1 MTTEIRFPSGDVE
14 LVGHLAVPPGSHQPR
29 PGIVLCHGFPSVAGA
44 GAAVLATLPA
54 LADRLATSQGWVA
67 LAFAARGCRPSGGE
81 FSLGGWLADVDAA
94 VAFLRAQ
101 PDVDGIWL
109 AGFGRGG
116 ALAICAAANDPDIR
130 GVIAFA
136 PPADF
141 DDWASQPRRLLEF
154 ARRAAVVHDPNFPRN
169 FDQWSAEL
177 RSVRTVACAERLHPR
192 PLMVIHGLADTDVP
206 VFDARVVV
214 DAHSAAE
221 LRLISGASHDLRL
234 DPRAIAVLLGWL
246 DRQWNTYQVQRQR

>member
-1 MTTEIRFPSGDVE
+1 MEIRFPSGELE
-14 LVGHLAVPPGSHQPR
+14 LVGHLAVPSGGRRSRPPGL
-29 PGIVLCHGFPSVAGA
+29 VLCHGFPSVAGA
-44 GAAVLATLPA
+44 GTAVMSTLPS
-54 LADRLATSQGWVA
+54 LADRLAAAHGWAA
-67 LAFAARGCRPSGGE
+67 LAYGARGCRPSQGE
-81 FSLGGWLADVDAA
+81 FSLGGWLADVGAA
-94 VAFLRAQ
+94 VKALREQ
-101 PDVDGIWL
+101 VDLAGVWL

-116 ALAICAAANDPDIR
+116 ALAICAAAADPTIR

-177 RSVRTVACAERLHPR
+177 RSIRTVTCAEAMHPR
-192 PLMVIHGLADTDVP
+192 PLMVIHGLADVDVP

-221 LRLISGASHDLRL
+221 LRIIAGASHDLRL
-234 DPRAIAVLLGWL
+234 DPRAIAILFGWI
-246 DRQWNTYQVQRQR
+246 DRQWHQYQASLPR